1 MSIPPPSGPRQPEGF
16 QGPHAQGQYPQGQY
30 PQGPYAAPQ
39 PQGAHPPPQFPY
51 GTQGPHGP
59 HGPYSPYGP
68 YGLQPP
74 AAGGDAVNGVAIAA
88 LVCGLLCFLP
98 AVGLVLGLIALW
110 QIRRRPER
118 GRGMAIAGSVLSSVG
133 LALWVLSLST
143 GAVADFWEGFKEGAR
158 GNTILALEEG
168 DCFDSPDGLVGWA
181 IEADQVPCS
190 QEHDGEVFALV
201 TLPDGAFPGDDS
213 LVDTADDRCYALQD
227 GYAMDAWA
235 LPSDVDVYH
244 ITPSRESW
252 DYGDRVITCVFG
264 NRDADATLTGSLRRD
279 ESTLDADQV
288 AYLKAT
294 HVLNAALDQIPVA
307 EAEEDL
313 PGNQKWAG
321 RMSEALAEQ
330 SGMLREHEWPA
341 GAEGPVTKLVGELER
356 AEAAWEKAAEADG
369 LDAFHE
375 HSAQGWELID
385 PDKGVAARK
394 ALGLTTTPPTF
405 DEGGSEDGSEG
416 ESGTGGGDGGA
427 GDDSIEV

>member
-1 MSIPPPSGPRQPEGF
+1 MSIPPPPGPRQPEGF
-16 QGPHAQGQYPQGQY
+16 QGPHAQGQQ

-39 PQGAHPPPQFPY
+39 PQGGQPPPQFPY
-51 GTQGPHGP
+51 GPHGP
-59 HGPYSPYGP
+59 HGPYPPYGP
-68 YGLQPP
+68 YGFQPP
-74 AAGGDAVNGVAIAA
+74 AAGSAVNGVAIAA

-118 GRGMAIAGSVLSSVG
+118 GRGMAIAGTVLSSLG

-158 GNTILALEEG
+158 GNTILVLEEG
-168 DCFDSPDGLVGWA
+168 DCFDSPDGLVGWG
-181 IEADQVPCS
+181 IEADPVPCS

-213 LVDTADDRCYALQD
+213 LFDTADDRCYALQD

-244 ITPSRESW
+244 ITPSRDSW
-252 DYGDRVITCVFG
+252 DHGDRTIICVFG

-288 AYLKAT
+288 AYLKAA
-294 HVLNAALDQIPVA
+294 HVLNAALDRIPMT

-313 PGNQKWAG
+313 AGHRKWAG
-321 RMSEALAEQ
+321 QMSEALAEQ

-341 GAEGPVTKLVGELER
+341 DAEGPVTKLAGELEK
-356 AEAAWEKAAEADG
+356 AEAAWAKAAEADSP
-369 LDAFHE
+369 DAFYE
-375 HSAQGWELID
+375 YSAPGWELID
-385 PDKGVAARK
+385 PHKSIAARK
-394 ALGLTTTPPTF
+394 ALDLTTTPPTF
-405 DEGGSEDGSEG
+405 DEDEDESGSGSGSGDEG
-416 ESGTGGGDGGA
+416 GTGGGDDGA

>member
-1 MSIPPPSGPRQPEGF
+1 MSIPPPPGPRQPEGF
-16 QGPHAQGQYPQGQY
+16 QGPHPQGQH
-30 PQGPYAAPQ
+30 PQDPFAAPQ
-39 PQGAHPPPQFPY
+39 PQGAPPPPQFPY
-51 GTQGPHGP
+51 GPQGPHGP

-68 YGLQPP
+68 YGFQPP
-74 AAGGDAVNGVAIAA
+74 AGGAAGAVNGVAIAA

-158 GNTILALEEG
+158 GNTILVLEKG

-201 TLPDGAFPGDDS
+201 TLPEGAFPGDDS
-213 LVDTADDRCYALQD
+213 LVDTADDRCYALRD
-227 GYAMDAWA
+227 TYAMDAWA
-235 LPSDVDVYH
+235 LPSDVDVYYL
-244 ITPSRESW
+244 TPSREGW
-252 DYGDRVITCVFG
+252 DHGDRTITCVFG
-264 NRDADATLTGSLRRD
+264 NRDTDATLTGSLRRD
-279 ESTLDADQV
+279 ETTLDTDQV

-294 HVLNAALDQIPVA
+294 HVLNAVLDQIPLA

-313 PGNQKWAG
+313 PGHQKWAG

-330 SGMLREHEWPA
+330 SGMLREHAWPA
-341 GAEGPVTKLVGELER
+341 GAEEPVTKLAGELER
-356 AEAAWEKAAEADG
+356 AEAAWAKAAEADG
-369 LDAFHE
+369 LDAFYE

-385 PDKGVAARK
+385 SRKTVAARK
-394 ALGLTTTPPTF
+394 ALDLATTQPTF
-405 DEGGSEDGSEG
+405 EEYDEEYDEDEDEG
-416 ESGTGGGDGGA
+416 GTGGGGGRTDE
-427 GDDSIEV
+427 GSIEV

>member
-1 MSIPPPSGPRQPEGF
+1 MSIPPPPGPRQPEGF
-16 QGPHAQGQYPQGQY
+16 QGPHAQGQYPQS
-30 PQGPYAAPQ
+30 PYAAPQ

-51 GTQGPHGP
+51 GPQGPHGP
-59 HGPYSPYGP
+59 HGPYPPYGP
-68 YGLQPP
+68 YGFQPP
-74 AAGGDAVNGVAIAA
+74 AGAVNGVAIAA

-110 QIRRRPER
+110 QIRRRSER

-143 GAVADFWEGFKEGAR
+143 NAAADFWEGFKEGAR
-158 GNTILALEEG
+158 GNTILLLEEG
-168 DCFDSPDGLVGWA
+168 DCFDSPDGLVGWT

-213 LVDTADDRCYALQD
+213 LVETADDRCYALQD

-294 HVLNAALDQIPVA
+294 HVLNAALDQIPVE

-321 RMSEALAEQ
+321 QMSEALAEQ

-341 GAEGPVTKLVGELER
+341 DAERPVTKLAGELEK
-356 AEAAWEKAAEADG
+356 AEAAWAKAAEADG
-369 LDAFHE
+369 LDAFYE

-385 PDKGVAARK
+385 SRKTVTARK
-394 ALGLTTTPPTF
+394 ALGLATTPPTF
-405 DEGGSEDGSEG
+405 GEDESESEDG
-416 ESGTGGGDGGA
+416 TGSGDGGA
-427 GDDSIEV
+427 DDGSIEV

>member
-1 MSIPPPSGPRQPEGF
+1 MSIPPPPGPRQPEDF
-16 QGPHAQGQYPQGQY
+16 PGPHAQGQY

-51 GTQGPHGP
+51 GPQGPHGP
-59 HGPYSPYGP
+59 HGPYPPYGP

-74 AAGGDAVNGVAIAA
+74 AVSAVNGVAIAA

-110 QIRRRPER
+110 QIRRRSER

-133 LALWVLSLST
+133 LALWALSLST
-143 GAVADFWEGFKEGAR
+143 GAAADFWEGFKEGAR
-158 GNTILALEEG
+158 GNTVLALEEG

-252 DYGDRVITCVFG
+252 DHGDRVITCVFG

-279 ESTLDADQV
+279 ETTLDADQV

-294 HVLNAALDQIPVA
+294 HVLNAALYRVPVA

-321 RMSEALAEQ
+321 QMSEALAEQ

-341 GAEGPVTKLVGELER
+341 DAERPVTKLIGELEK
-356 AEAAWEKAAEADG
+356 AEAAWAKAAEADD
-369 LDAFHE
+369 LDAFYE

-385 PDKGVAARK
+385 SRKTVTARK

-405 DEGGSEDGSEG
+405 DEGESGSED
-416 ESGTGGGDGGA
+416 GTGGGDDGA
-427 GDDSIEV
+427 DDGSLEV